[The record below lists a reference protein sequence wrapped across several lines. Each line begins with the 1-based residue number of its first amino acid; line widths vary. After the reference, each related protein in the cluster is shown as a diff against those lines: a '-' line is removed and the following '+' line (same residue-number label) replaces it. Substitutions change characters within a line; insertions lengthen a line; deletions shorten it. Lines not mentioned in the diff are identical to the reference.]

1 MRAYVHA
8 YDYTTYVYNII
19 IVYDF
24 TGHNHQSMHP
34 QYCLDAVFSLMRQ
47 LHKEDLALHIKII
60 LHFLKIADITNVTG
74 SHNILFIEGP
84 INDYKEE
91 AVQVKN
97 VSKNLM
103 LMINNSISDPVVLE
117 DLKAFS
123 ANMVTNTLAFI
134 KCIEELPTVRHHSHI
149 INNVYKIQL
158 VLDVLQL
165 IDDSVNPVQISLL
178 RAL

>member
-1 MRAYVHA
+1 M
-8 YDYTTYVYNII
+8 
-19 IVYDF
+19 
-24 TGHNHQSMHP
+24 
-34 QYCLDAVFSLMRQ
+34 
-47 LHKEDLALHIKII
+47 
-60 LHFLKIADITNVTG
+60 
-74 SHNILFIEGP
+74 
-84 INDYKEE
+84 
-91 AVQVKN
+91 KN

-123 ANMVTNTLAFI
+123 ASMITNTLAFI
-134 KCIEELPTVRHHSHI
+134 KCIGELPTVRHHSHI

-165 IDDSVNPVQISLL
+165 IDDSVNPVQSKLVSLL